1 MKKILFVMLSLYNGG
16 AEKSLVNLLNEL
28 PKDKYDIDL
37 LLYRKEGMFLQQVP
51 NNVKVIDTP
60 NAVKRLYGPVRNAG
74 KYIPVKLFGT
84 ILSKLNRK
92 EEHIQNAER
101 WNRFYSPCIPKLAT
115 KYDVAIA
122 YISGEIL
129 FYVDEK
135 VDAKKK
141 LVWIHNDYR
150 TAKHPKEYD
159 YPHLKN
165 MDRIISISDHCV
177 DILIEEFPEFRDKI
191 WMIEN
196 ITSSVFTRMRAEEF
210 YPLEYQ
216 KDMPAIL
223 SIGRLTEQKGFDIAI
238 DAARLLKE
246 KGVRFQWYVI
256 GNGDL
261 EVALKRQ
268 IAENNVDDC
277 FVLLGARKN
286 PYPYIKHCTVFAQTS
301 RYEGKSVVLDEA
313 KIIGAPIIVT
323 NYPTVKDQIEDGKE
337 GIIVPMNPEG
347 IAAGIERM
355 LMDTS
360 LRQNIHTYLS
370 EHEYGNQKE
379 VQKYIDLID
388 GV

>member
-37 LLYRKEGMFLQQVP
+37 LLYRNEGMFLQQVP
-51 NNVKVIDTP
+51 DNVKVIDTP
-60 NAVKRLYGPVRNAG
+60 NAIKRLYGPVRTAG
-74 KYIPVKLFGT
+74 KYMPVKLFGT
-84 ILSKLNRK
+84 ILSKLNKK
-92 EEHIQNAER
+92 EAHIQNAER

-115 KYDVAIA
+115 KYEVAIA

-135 VDAKKK
+135 VDAEKK
-141 LVWIHNDYR
+141 LVWIHNDYK

-165 MDRIISISDHCV
+165 MDGIISISDHCV
-177 DILIEEFPEFRDKI
+177 DILKEEFPEFRDKI

-196 ITSSVFTRMRAEEF
+196 ITSSVFTRMRSEEF
-210 YPLEYQ
+210 YPSEYQ
-216 KDMPAIL
+216 KDMPIIL

-246 KGVRFQWYVI
+246 KGVRFRWYII

-261 EVALKRQ
+261 EIALKRQ
-268 IAENNVDDC
+268 ITENNVDDC
-277 FVLLGARKN
+277 FVLLGAREN

-313 KIIGAPIIVT
+313 KIIGTPIVVT
-323 NYPTVKDQIEDGKE
+323 NYPTIKDQVEDGKE
-337 GIIVPMNPEG
+337 GVVVPMNPEG
-347 IAAGIERM
+347 IADGIEQM
-355 LMDTS
+355 LTNIS
-360 LRQNIHTYLS
+360 LREGIEKYLKS
-370 EHEYGNQKE
+370 HEYGNQDE
-379 VQKYIDLID
+379 VQKYIDLIEEE
-388 GV
+388 